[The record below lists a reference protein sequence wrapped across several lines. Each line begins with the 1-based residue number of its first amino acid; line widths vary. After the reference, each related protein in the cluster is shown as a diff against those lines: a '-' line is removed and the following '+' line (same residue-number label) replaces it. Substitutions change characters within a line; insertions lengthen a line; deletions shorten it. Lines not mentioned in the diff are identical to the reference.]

1 MNLLPDMIVLEFCE
15 WLNSSIKSNSKEYDI
30 FDLLLDEQYSY
41 ELREYAEDF
50 LIQYSPSIKNILHKY
65 IESKYFDESL
75 NRCKKNLGTPYAYK
89 LCMFGDEMYIHECFH
104 KGHFDQSISRYVQEL
119 CRGNKEKSNYRN
131 IQPYDLAN
139 SASHLFLY
147 ARKDIIKKD
156 KNPII
161 HFMNSVDIN
170 LDVEIDFLE
179 WLLNN
184 NSNFVDIPKMPLKTF
199 EIVVD
204 KFIAECN
211 KNTTDKKKLI
221 KSFKYSDFTA
231 LSQKLLSVLSTK
243 TIRRGKNLRNIIE
256 RYQDATVRFK
266 CFIVPR
272 EADTREYKELIEN
285 RWIDLH
291 HMSGNHLDIYYT
303 ETDYGKSGYEIM
315 NCMNFIPDNLKS
327 KAPIIVIWENSLQ
340 EAKGIDISRLNN
352 EDIFDIIQCVVN
364 SIRSGQPIEAIV
376 REANNMSKD
385 LREKKRT
392 ISYNMVNINGGTV
405 NGPVAG
411 VNYGTMQTVNQNENV
426 TSQLLSEFGIAKQI
440 IREFS
445 EFDESYKEQLETM
458 IDEVKA
464 TIENNDKEGQ
474 ERGKKSFKNAIFFM
488 GNVGS
493 KLITAFSHLTNVL
506 KFFDISPV

>member
-15 WLNSSIKSNSKEYDI
+15 WLKSSIESNSAEYDI

-41 ELREYAEDF
+41 ELKEYAEDF
-50 LIQYSPSIKNILHKY
+50 LIQYSPSIKSILHKY
-65 IESKYFDESL
+65 IESEYFDESL
-75 NRCKKNLGTPYAYK
+75 NRCKKNLDQPYANK
-89 LCMFGDEMYIHECFH
+89 LCIFCDEISIHDCFH
-104 KGHFDQSISRYVQEL
+104 KGHFDQSISCYVKEV
-119 CRGNKEKSNYRN
+119 CRGNKEKSDYRN

-139 SASHLFLY
+139 SASYLFSH
-147 ARKDIIKKD
+147 ARKDVRKKD

-170 LDVEIDFLE
+170 LNVEIDFLE

-184 NSNFVDIPKMPLKTF
+184 NSNFIDIPKMPLKTF

-204 KFIAECN
+204 KFIADCG
-211 KNTTDKKKLI
+211 KNITDKKKLI
-221 KSFKYSDFTA
+221 KSFKYSDFTV

-243 TIRRGKNLRNIIE
+243 TMRRGKNLRNIIE
-256 RYQDATVRFK
+256 RYQDAAVRFK
-266 CFIVPR
+266 CFIIPR
-272 EADTREYKELIEN
+272 EADTKEYKELIEK

-291 HMSGNHLDIYYT
+291 HMSGNYLDIYYT

-315 NCMNFIPDNLKS
+315 NRMNFIPNNLKS

-340 EAKGIDISRLNN
+340 EAKGIDISRLDN
-352 EDIFDIIQCVVN
+352 EDIFDVIQCVVN
-364 SIRSGQPIEAIV
+364 LIRDGQPIEAIV
-376 REANNMSKD
+376 KEANNMSKD
-385 LREKKRT
+385 FREKQRA
-392 ISYNMVNINGGTV
+392 ISYNTVNITGTV
-405 NGPVAG
+405 NGTVAG
-411 VNYGTMQTVNQNENV
+411 VNYGTMQTTIQNENV
-426 TSQLLSEFGIAKQI
+426 NSQLLSEFETAKQI

-445 EFDESYKEQLETM
+445 EFDESYKERLETM
-458 IDEVKA
+458 INEVKA

-474 ERGKKSFKNAIFFM
+474 ERGKKSFKDAIFFM

-493 KLITAFSHLTNVL
+493 KLITAFSHLANVL